1 MSYKK
6 FGNNISQEQIIAY
19 IKATYIQQNFSSPAQ
34 QIGGTKHAVWFTW
47 ILYWLTIDLNIL
59 TIKNI
64 AKHPFDNK
72 QGCLIQYLYNLVQL
86 DLVLMWIWM
95 KSETTT
101 FELDLV
107 EQPVFYTYQNLINWQ
122 NIKFCDILQKLWQ
135 KKNNDIESQKDMNL
149 MLL

>member
-1 MSYKK
+1 M
-6 FGNNISQEQIIAY
+6 
-19 IKATYIQQNFSSPAQ
+19 
-34 QIGGTKHAVWFTW
+34 
-47 ILYWLTIDLNIL
+47 NIL
-59 TIKNI
+59 IIKNI

-122 NIKFCDILQKLWQ
+122 DIKFSDILQKLFNWQ
-135 KKNNDIESQKDMNL
+135 KNNDIESQKDMNL
-149 MLL
+149 MLTIFHWSLTDLWNVKIIGYQRLGVNFHIKSDSFVCPTIGCGIFPLLF